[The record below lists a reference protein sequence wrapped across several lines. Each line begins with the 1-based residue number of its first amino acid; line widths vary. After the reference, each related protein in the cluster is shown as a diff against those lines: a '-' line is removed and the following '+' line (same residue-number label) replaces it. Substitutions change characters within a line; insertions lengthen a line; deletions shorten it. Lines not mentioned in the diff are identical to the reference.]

1 MGEVTISIS
10 DLRGVA
16 QHSLLL
22 VRLFIHLHLLCEDS
36 TKNRNTNLR
45 ILRKEKEGSSP
56 NCTGIYE

>member
-10 DLRGVA
+10 DTRGVA
-16 QHSLLL
+16 QHALLL
-22 VRLFIHLHLLCEDS
+22 VHLFTHLHLQYKDP